1 MRLRGVILAF
11 VVGIALGVSGTI
23 YGPELVAPY
32 FPEAIQRRIA
42 NIEGTVVTKRRE
54 GDRLLLM
61 VQTKEGSMLV
71 SFKKKVAEVELLVSE
86 GDLITFLLRQYQPF
100 AEDPGIG
107 RVRKEAKKPQL
118 SEPSPVLSGE
128 KEPSPQ

>member
-1 MRLRGVILAF
+1 MRSRGVILTF

-61 VQTKEGSMLV
+61 VQTKEGSMLA
-71 SFKKKVAEVELLVSE
+71 SFKEKVAEVELLISE
-86 GDLITFLLRQYQPF
+86 GDLITLVLKQYKPF
-100 AEDPGIG
+100 AEDPVIG
-107 RVRKEAKKPQL
+107 RVRKAGPKKHQL
-118 SEPSPVLSGE
+118 SEPSSLPGE
-128 KEPSPQ
+128 EEQSPQ